1 VTGDGGARQR
11 EKASLP
17 ELEEDIRRTRAELSL
32 TLDALAYRLTP
43 HQLLGKG
50 VDMISDTIG
59 KNGIV
64 AMNVGEA
71 VRANRLP
78 LALIG
83 AGVAWLLARNLA
95 ASGKDGAAAPSSA
108 APPSAAPSSES
119 SAGGS
124 EGWVHQA
131 AGAARGALHSVR
143 DTGGEMLDRVGH
155 YTDDYANQAKEQ
167 VRYVGGSLR
176 STFEQNPLLIGL
188 IGAISGAALAML
200 LPATHGEQ
208 EWLGKTREELW
219 NKAEEFGHEAA
230 DRVRELADRKGQAAH
245 G

>member
-1 VTGDGGARQR
+1 
-11 EKASLP
+11 
-17 ELEEDIRRTRAELSL
+17 
-32 TLDALAYRLTP
+32 
-43 HQLLGKG
+43 
-50 VDMISDTIG
+50 MISDTIG

-64 AMNVGEA
+64 GMNVGEA

-95 ASGKDGAAAPSSA
+95 ASGKDG
-108 APPSAAPSSES
+108 SAAPSSES

-155 YTDDYANQAKEQ
+155 YTDDYASQAKEQ

-219 NKAEEFGHEAA
+219 NKAEEIGHEAA

>member
-1 VTGDGGARQR
+1 MTRKGRAPERGDVRL
-11 EKASLP
+11 S
-17 ELEEDIRRTRAELSL
+17 ELEDNIRRTRAELGL
-32 TLDALAYRLTP
+32 TLDTLTYRLAP

-50 VDMISDTIG
+50 IDMITDTIG

-64 AMNVGEA
+64 GMNVGEA

-78 LALIG
+78 LAIIG

-95 ASGKDGAAAPSSA
+95 SSGNGR
-108 APPSAAPSSES
+108 SAAPSSEP

-124 EGWVHQA
+124 EGWVHQT

-143 DTGGEMLDRVGH
+143 DTGGEVLDRVGH
-155 YTDDYANQAKEQ
+155 YTEGYTDQAKER
-167 VRYVGGSLR
+167 VRDVGGSLR

-200 LPATHGEQ
+200 LPATHREQ
-208 EWLGKTREELW
+208 ELLGKTREELW
-219 NKAEEFGHEAA
+219 NKAEEIGHQAA
-230 DRVRELADRKGQAAH
+230 ERVHDLADRKG
-245 G
+245 

>member
-1 VTGDGGARQR
+1 VTGNRRARER
-11 EKASLP
+11 EDARLS
-17 ELEEDIRRTRAELSL
+17 ELEVNIRRTRAELGL
-32 TLDALAYRLTP
+32 TLDALTYRLAP

-50 VDMISDTIG
+50 IDMITDTIG

-64 AMNVGEA
+64 GMNIGEA

-78 LALIG
+78 LAIIG

-95 ASGKDGAAAPSSA
+95 PGGDAGSVV
-108 APPSAAPSSES
+108 PSSE
-119 SAGGS
+119 APPRGT

-143 DTGGEMLDRVGH
+143 DTGGEVLDRVGH
-155 YTDDYANQAKEQ
+155 YTEDYADHAKEQ
-167 VRYVGGSLR
+167 ARYVGGSVR
-176 STFEQNPLLIGL
+176 SAFERNPLLIGL
-188 IGAISGAALAML
+188 VGAISGAALALL
-200 LPATHGEQ
+200 LPATNREQ

-219 NKAEEFGHEAA
+219 NKAEEIGHQAA
-230 DRVRELADRKGQAAH
+230 ERVRDLADRKGQAAD